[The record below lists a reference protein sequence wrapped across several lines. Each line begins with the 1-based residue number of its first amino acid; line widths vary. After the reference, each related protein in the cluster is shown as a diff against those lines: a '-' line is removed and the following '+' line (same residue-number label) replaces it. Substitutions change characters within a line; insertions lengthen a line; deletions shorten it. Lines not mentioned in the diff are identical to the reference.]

1 MKDDKEANQLYRF
14 FRWFQLHGEKYMGLS
29 IEKMIEIYL
38 KEKHEKQM

>member
-14 FRWFQLHGEKYMGLS
+14 FRWFQLHGEKYVNLS